1 MSDSS
6 EDEASVGSQQ
16 AKWIP
21 FSERAEWVDV
31 KPVQQD
37 EGPAPVVKIAYSSKC
52 KLIPNS
58 YFLLIWS

>member
-21 FSERAEWVDV
+21 FSERPDWVDV

-37 EGPAPVVKIAYSSKC
+37 EGPTPVVKIAYSSKC
-52 KLIPNS
+52 KFIPS
-58 YFLLIWS
+58 YLFKEN